1 MSMNPYENFLIQL
14 KEATEIMKISD
25 DVFEILSKPTRIIE
39 VNIPVTM
46 DDGKTRIFTGWRSQH
61 NSALGP
67 TKGGIRYHPD
77 VTKDEVIAL
86 SAWMSV
92 KNAVVVIP
100 YGGGKGG
107 VRVNPKELS
116 SDELE
121 RLSRKYIDLIY
132 KYIGPDQDIP
142 APDVYTN
149 SQIMAWM
156 MDEYSKLVGSHQP
169 AVITGKPKILGGSKG
184 RGTATARGGFF
195 VLREALKVKS
205 ERFNGLT
212 AAVQGFGNAGSFATR
227 FLSEAG
233 VKVVAVSDSK
243 GGIYN
248 RNGLS
253 YGAILEHKKNSGSVV
268 NFNGADNIT
277 NKELL
282 ELEVDILVPAAIES
296 VITEENADRIKA
308 RYILELANGPVVPQA
323 DKILYEKGTFV
334 LPDILANAGGV
345 TVSYFEWIQNRI
357 GYYWSER
364 EVHEKLD
371 NIMTDAFHN
380 VYKIMKDYN
389 IDARKAAYILA
400 LSRIIDAMK
409 SRGWI

>member
-116 SDELE
+116 SGELE

-334 LPDILANAGGV
+334 LPDILANAGGL
-345 TVSYFEWIQNRI
+345 Q
-357 GYYWSER
+357 
-364 EVHEKLD
+364 
-371 NIMTDAFHN
+371 FHTLN
-380 VYKIMKDYN
+380 GSKTE
-389 IDARKAAYILA
+389 
-400 LSRIIDAMK
+400 
-409 SRGWI
+409 